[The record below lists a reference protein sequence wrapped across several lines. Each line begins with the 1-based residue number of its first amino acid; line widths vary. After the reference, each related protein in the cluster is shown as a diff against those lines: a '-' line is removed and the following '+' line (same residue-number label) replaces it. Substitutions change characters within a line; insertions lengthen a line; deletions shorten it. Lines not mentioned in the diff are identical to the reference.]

1 MQTHLLFLIFVA
13 LAVYAQTLTGF
24 ALALILLGLV
34 GATNL
39 IPLVDAI
46 NAVTVIMA
54 TTAGTFL
61 YRRWPL
67 RLEQSLWPAFAAS
80 VVGAV
85 AGTILLTWLADTAY
99 EVLRLILGI
108 SVVLCAL
115 LLWHAAEPLKTVSSR
130 SAFVVSGGISGL
142 LGGMFSAPG
151 PPLVYLMYRQPLPH
165 ARIQESLILFFGMG
179 ALLRLALVVPAGQ
192 FSLDAVQLA
201 AEAIPVVFVVTS
213 FAAIRPPP
221 LRLDLLRAIA
231 MPAPG
236 GDRRRNDRRGS
247 ALDKPGP
254 GALLR
259 GNSARPKKT
268 WDRHQ
273 NVLRV
278 PNDQLARPGTG
289 RFLRLGPAPSGVFP
303 FSAIAPLSHERH
315 RRDPGAPDLPRR
327 TIRARLIDTGHHH
340 EPGKCRRRAWLR
352 HDEIPQFR
360 KRRIHAASCQGL
372 RSSAVM

>member
-179 ALLRLALVVPAGQ
+179 ALLRLALVVPAG
-192 FSLDAVQLA
+192 SILA
-201 AEAIPVVFVVTS
+201 RRGATRGRGHSGGLRRDFLCGDPPAARFVS
-213 FAAIRPPP
+213 ISCEPSHACSWWR
-221 LRLDLLRAIA
+221 
-231 MPAPG
+231 PAP
-236 GDRRRNDRRGS
+236 
-247 ALDKPGP
+247 
-254 GALLR
+254 
-259 GNSARPKKT
+259 
-268 WDRHQ
+268 
-273 NVLRV
+273 
-278 PNDQLARPGTG
+278 
-289 RFLRLGPAPSGVFP
+289 
-303 FSAIAPLSHERH
+303 E
-315 RRDPGAPDLPRR
+315 
-327 TIRARLIDTGHHH
+327 
-340 EPGKCRRRAWLR
+340 
-352 HDEIPQFR
+352 
-360 KRRIHAASCQGL
+360 
-372 RSSAVM
+372 